1 MLDGFLALLLLL
13 VIRLSAFSDRSLIA
27 TIAIGFELRRD
38 WDISRAKLSK
48 NNFGAGAPVSESRM
62 PLFENSMA
70 FIAKL
75 LLVVF
80 KVSTFSTLST
90 FSS

>member
-1 MLDGFLALLLLL
+1 MVDGFLALLLLL

-27 TIAIGFELRRD
+27 TIAIGCELRRD

>member
-1 MLDGFLALLLLL
+1 MDGFLALLLLL

-62 PLFENSMA
+62 PLFENSLA

>member
-1 MLDGFLALLLLL
+1 MIDGFLTLLLLL
-13 VIRLSAFSDRSLIA
+13 LIPLSVSSDRSLIV
-27 TIAIGFELRRD
+27 TIAIGCELRLD

-48 NNFGAGAPVSESRM
+48 NNLGAGAPVSESRM

-70 FIAKL
+70 SIAKL
-75 LLVVF
+75 LLEVF
-80 KVSTFSTLST
+80 NVSTFSTLST

>member
-1 MLDGFLALLLLL
+1 MLDGFLALLFLFL
-13 VIRLSAFSDRSLIA
+13 IRLPVSSDRSLIA
-27 TIAIGFELRRD
+27 TIAIGCELRRD

-70 FIAKL
+70 SISKL